1 MIGARIAYKKAKEA
15 SVRSKA
21 KKQNKHSELI
31 GVISE
36 LLNSEEETFSKKK
49 ALFDNEAQK
58 ANALGTFYEIEKP
71 VLVSDATFIDKCS
84 FRYLELSWF
93 VKEHITTSSWFE
105 GFILVC
111 ILSVAVSTG
120 LSLDGYDSNPSVKKF
135 DYWVANI
142 TFYVFVLE
150 VILKLI
156 SFGKKPYVYFV
167 DKGGNGIFN
176 CFDFILSALSIAL
189 IGQSSAGAI
198 RTLRLGRLVRL
209 LTIIKNVPEL
219 KVIVIGLIAGL
230 KSVVYIVALL
240 ILVIYLYAV
249 LGVIVLSENDR
260 GNFGTVSVA
269 MVTLFQ
275 ISTLTSWSTI
285 AYVSWHGCDIYQDGY
300 VQVDDKKD
308 LEMSRTMTGPL
319 PTWECL
325 KGNAQPVFTFI
336 YFTSFTIV
344 AAMVVM
350 SLFIGVITM
359 GMFDAV
365 EQMKTVKAAQD
376 YKAGVLKLKNDMFPL
391 EGEGNAL
398 TVAVDK
404 AMKRW
409 PTRANEH
416 RFINVGWRKDLN
428 TFCHRAKKLEESKYF
443 NVFITVC
450 IAISGIVIGLQVD
463 KVGDAFALAA
473 VDFAT
478 LLVFTIEIFVKTAAL
493 KDKPLDYFKNPWNRF
508 DLLIVAN
515 GWLDFFQL
523 SISKSVSILRLLRM
537 LRVFRLAKAL
547 PRLRSIV
554 ESLIKGFGSVLWIL
568 ILMIIFNYISGCLG
582 ILLFQE
588 NDPFYFG
595 SVLQSLF
602 SVYQIETLD
611 SWDVMLRVN
620 MYGCNQYAGGYPLT
634 SNSKKLDCKE
644 TTQGLGWLAAAYFIF
659 VVVFGGLILP
669 TMLIGIVTISFEE
682 SFRQSEIE
690 IKNQVDAKV
699 MIQMVQEDMP
709 AFFSDVRVELLKF
722 VFSSIDVDDSGSLD
736 INEVAPLIKYI
747 SFKHLRIDL
756 KNEDIRALVLLFD
769 DDNTDDINFGELLV
783 IIRYIIR
790 ARNLGKLVRRSS
802 RDKNALTWSLAKLQ
816 AGAQNNG
823 NLQENRGSMRERSSS
838 LQERRG
844 SDCSQTSQ
852 VSQMS
857 QASHVSQASQA
868 SHISQ
873 ASQASHISQASQVE
887 TAKFDKNDP
896 SSLFR
901 AKNIQQQ
908 PPPQQSF
915 EQSFDQSSQQQPSFQ
930 EQLSQQSTSF
940 QQSMS
945 FKLTDQSP
953 NIPAE
958 FSKQLSMT
966 SMDGEEEESDSEG
979 SFKEMEMEK
988 FSATARKKQLR
999 SSYIRNM
1006 VSIELDAEEEEEEE
1020 EEDKQRRRSL
1030 NLTLEEDDVMPQIAA
1045 QQQMAAAQELLNE
1058 STPFEKRF
1066 RLSDKNS
1073 STSLTANISTNDSF
1087 QQFTPNS
1094 QSQSDQITVF
1104 ERSLQ
1109 ESSEKHR
1116 LRNMETQQKRLSLES
1131 SHSQDLFDSP
1141 RSQNSSSQPFNNSF
1155 QRKNKFMKQ
1164 NSSFLESF
1172 TVDVSFQ
1179 DFDCIVFDEK
1189 CSIKSVGS
1197 QLLKKNEYQAI
1208 QVGYRIICINNDPVK
1223 TTNDIKT
1230 KVNKLKKFNILDDV
1244 ISLVILVPHGQD
1256 ISSSMDNKLNHELRQ
1271 NSEDGSESRSLI
1283 GFKTASEGST
1293 RSHSLALTPLEI
1305 KDPNDELQIIEI
1317 DNKTSYNLA
1326 TTPVHYHPS
1335 NETDYPS
1342 GGDGDKNGGG
1352 ALVLNTSMTN
1362 PSLGSL
1368 PPLTPITQL
1377 EHQVMDQ
1384 LTKRSAK
1391 QKSLEE
1397 KDMVIFED
1405 RSMDDHPVSDLEDD
1419 EEEGSIRRKN
1429 TKKKHNRK
1437 DTDSN
1442 NSSNGNGIGGDN
1454 DQTEITIE
1462 SLQHLIKKLYFK
1474 ISTQK
1479 SQMSKQKH
1487 QYKKIM
1493 RELKVQQLIN
1503 KKNEDDIERLSKMNE
1518 TLLQMV
1524 SVKADLD
1531 ELADEDRNIFEPLT
1545 PHFRQLPS
1553 SSFLFGSSQTSSH
1566 ESPPYN
1572 NEPPSSTHTPSSTHS
1587 SKTGKRFHRHAKPSK
1602 KKVVP
1607 QSEIYIDTLN
1617 DSDQSEIE
1625 IMNKEESSAAATAAT
1640 SSVPLSLATKTP
1652 YRSARFSSED
1662 EFSEENEGAL
1672 RNAQDQDRTTTL
1684 L

>member
-1 MIGARIAYKKAKEA
+1 MNSKMHSHSKENAKRNLIYHNLKQ
-15 SVRSKA
+15 RS
-21 KKQNKHSELI
+21 Q
-31 GVISE
+31 
-36 LLNSEEETFSKKK
+36 
-49 ALFDNEAQK
+49 
-58 ANALGTFYEIEKP
+58 
-71 VLVSDATFIDKCS
+71 S
-84 FRYLELSWF
+84 FR
-93 VKEHITTSSWFE
+93 VKSHRNQMIQEQSHLYDQEHH
-105 GFILVC
+105 
-111 ILSVAVSTG
+111 
-120 LSLDGYDSNPSVKKF
+120 
-135 DYWVANI
+135 
-142 TFYVFVLE
+142 
-150 VILKLI
+150 
-156 SFGKKPYVYFV
+156 
-167 DKGGNGIFN
+167 
-176 CFDFILSALSIAL
+176 
-189 IGQSSAGAI
+189 Q
-198 RTLRLGRLVRL
+198 RQQ
-209 LTIIKNVPEL
+209 
-219 KVIVIGLIAGL
+219 
-230 KSVVYIVALL
+230 
-240 ILVIYLYAV
+240 
-249 LGVIVLSENDR
+249 
-260 GNFGTVSVA
+260 VA
-269 MVTLFQ
+269 MVKVHHLLRLEPRQQKLVLQILRQQKNDHQKQFQ
-275 ISTLTSWSTI
+275 QRLR
-285 AYVSWHGCDIYQDGY
+285 HLPQRLL
-300 VQVDDKKD
+300 QV
-308 LEMSRTMTGPL
+308 
-319 PTWECL
+319 
-325 KGNAQPVFTFI
+325 
-336 YFTSFTIV
+336 
-344 AAMVVM
+344 
-350 SLFIGVITM
+350 
-359 GMFDAV
+359 V
-365 EQMKTVKAAQD
+365 EQQ
-376 YKAGVLKLKNDMFPL
+376 VL
-391 EGEGNAL
+391 
-398 TVAVDK
+398 
-404 AMKRW
+404 
-409 PTRANEH
+409 H
-416 RFINVGWRKDLN
+416 RHQQQK
-428 TFCHRAKKLEESKYF
+428 
-443 NVFITVC
+443 
-450 IAISGIVIGLQVD
+450 Q
-463 KVGDAFALAA
+463 
-473 VDFAT
+473 
-478 LLVFTIEIFVKTAAL
+478 
-493 KDKPLDYFKNPWNRF
+493 
-508 DLLIVAN
+508 
-515 GWLDFFQL
+515 
-523 SISKSVSILRLLRM
+523 
-537 LRVFRLAKAL
+537 FR
-547 PRLRSIV
+547 
-554 ESLIKGFGSVLWIL
+554 
-568 ILMIIFNYISGCLG
+568 
-582 ILLFQE
+582 
-588 NDPFYFG
+588 
-595 SVLQSLF
+595 
-602 SVYQIETLD
+602 
-611 SWDVMLRVN
+611 
-620 MYGCNQYAGGYPLT
+620 NQ
-634 SNSKKLDCKE
+634 
-644 TTQGLGWLAAAYFIF
+644 
-659 VVVFGGLILP
+659 
-669 TMLIGIVTISFEE
+669 
-682 SFRQSEIE
+682 
-690 IKNQVDAKV
+690 
-699 MIQMVQEDMP
+699 
-709 AFFSDVRVELLKF
+709 
-722 VFSSIDVDDSGSLD
+722 
-736 INEVAPLIKYI
+736 
-747 SFKHLRIDL
+747 
-756 KNEDIRALVLLFD
+756 
-769 DDNTDDINFGELLV
+769 
-783 IIRYIIR
+783 
-790 ARNLGKLVRRSS
+790 
-802 RDKNALTWSLAKLQ
+802 
-816 AGAQNNG
+816 
-823 NLQENRGSMRERSSS
+823 
-838 LQERRG
+838 
-844 SDCSQTSQ
+844 
-852 VSQMS
+852 
-857 QASHVSQASQA
+857 
-868 SHISQ
+868 
-873 ASQASHISQASQVE
+873 
-887 TAKFDKNDP
+887 
-896 SSLFR
+896 
-901 AKNIQQQ
+901 QQQ

-1006 VSIELDAEEEEEEE
+1006 VSIELDAEDEE

-1317 DNKTSYNLA
+1317 DSKTSYNLA

-1342 GGDGDKNGGG
+1342 SGDGDKNGGG

-1405 RSMDDHPVSDLEDD
+1405 RSMDDHPVSDLED
-1419 EEEGSIRRKN
+1419 EEEEGEGSIRWKN

-1442 NSSNGNGIGGDN
+1442 NSSNGGN

-1487 QYKKIM
+1487 QYKKII

-1625 IMNKEESSAAATAAT
+1625 IMNKESSPTATAP
-1640 SSVPLSLATKTP
+1640 VPLSLATKTP